1 MSYIQSLHHIVI
13 RTKYSENVLSNE
25 HSEELY
31 RYIWGYIK
39 NKKSFLY
46 RINGMPDHIHILVG
60 IHATI
65 ALVDF
70 IKELKTSTNAWMK
83 SNKDKFPE
91 FKSWGKKYAA
101 FTIRY
106 QEKDIVINYIKNQQ
120 EHHKKET
127 FKDEYRRL
135 IAENGID
142 IDEQYFLTD

>member
-13 RTKYSENVLSNE
+13 RTKYSKNVLTPE

-65 ALVDF
+65 ALADF
-70 IKELKTSTNAWMK
+70 VKELKTSTNTWMK
-83 SNKDKFPE
+83 SNKDKFPD
-91 FKSWGKKYAA
+91 FISWGEKYAA

-106 QEKDIVINYIKNQQ
+106 QEKDVVIEYIKNQQ
-120 EHHKKET
+120 KHVTIQVPKINNFSK
-127 FKDEYRRL
+127 
-135 IAENGID
+135 IQNWS
-142 IDEQYFLTD
+142 